1 MTTPGRKRVLL
12 DTSVLI
18 GPDAD
23 FSGLVCQISSVSYA
37 ELHYGVQAARDP
49 DRRDARQRRLTLI
62 QATFGHG
69 IAFTDVIAHHYGM
82 LCARLRAQGRS
93 PRGRALGLMFAAT
106 AAALEVPLV
115 TRNPAEVGDIGI
127 ALMQR

>member
-1 MTTPGRKRVLL
+1 MLL

-18 GPDAD
+18 GSDAD

-49 DRRDARQRRLTLI
+49 DTRDARQRRLTLI

-82 LCARLRAQGRS
+82 LCARLRSQGRS
-93 PRGRALGLMFAAT
+93 PRGRVLDLMIVAT
-106 AAALEVPLV
+106 AAALDVPLV
-115 TRNPAEVGDIGI
+115 TRNPAGVGDIGV
-127 ALMQR
+127 ALIHRW